1 MNWYKYWYYTIF
13 FIYDSFCKNLESNKA
28 YAVGLFSLC
37 IYMIIA
43 LINSLLYILL
53 DCNFM
58 KHLCHI
64 YSHLLLFTIIY
75 FFNGFLF
82 WSEKKAR
89 SERSIYREISKQK
102 KKLIIHNTDNN
113 CFCDIFL
120 CIIQPYRIFHIN
132 ILDITLILTL

>member
-13 FIYDSFCKNLESNKA
+13 FIYDSFCKNLESNKF

-102 KKLIIHNTDNN
+102 KNLLFI
-113 CFCDIFL
+113 
-120 CIIQPYRIFHIN
+120 
-132 ILDITLILTL
+132 ILTITVFATYFYVLFNHTEYFILIY

>member
-102 KKLIIHNTDNN
+102 KNLLFI
-113 CFCDIFL
+113 
-120 CIIQPYRIFHIN
+120 
-132 ILDITLILTL
+132 ILTITVFATYFYVLFNHTEYFILIY

>member
-102 KKLIIHNTDNN
+102 KNLLFI
-113 CFCDIFL
+113 
-120 CIIQPYRIFHIN
+120 
-132 ILDITLILTL
+132 ILTIVVFAIYFYVLFNHTEYFILIY

>member
-1 MNWYKYWYYTIF
+1 MRKTMNWYKYWYYTIF

-53 DCNFM
+53 DCNIT
-58 KHLCHI
+58 KGLCHI
-64 YSHLLLFTIIY
+64 YSHLLLSLVIY
-75 FFNGFLF
+75 CFNGFLF

-102 KKLIIHNTDNN
+102 KNLLFI
-113 CFCDIFL
+113 
-120 CIIQPYRIFHIN
+120 
-132 ILDITLILTL
+132 ILTVAVFVTYFYVLFNHTECFILIY

>member
-43 LINSLLYILL
+43 LINSSLYILL

-58 KHLCHI
+58 KYLCHI

-75 FFNGFLF
+75 FFNSFLF

-102 KKLIIHNTDNN
+102 KNLLFI
-113 CFCDIFL
+113 
-120 CIIQPYRIFHIN
+120 
-132 ILDITLILTL
+132 ILTITVFATYFYVLFNHTEYFILIY

>member
-13 FIYDSFCKNLESNKA
+13 FIYDSFCKNLESNKV
-28 YAVGLFSLC
+28 YAAGLFSLC

-43 LINSLLYILL
+43 LINSLLYILF

-64 YSHLLLFTIIY
+64 YTHLLLFTIIY

-82 WSEKKAR
+82 WSEMRAR
-89 SERSIYREISKQK
+89 QDRGIYREI
-102 KKLIIHNTDNN
+102 N
-113 CFCDIFL
+113 CQRKNQNFI
-120 CIIQPYRIFHIN
+120 
-132 ILDITLILTL
+132 ILTVVVFATYFYVLFNHTEYFILIY

>member
-13 FIYDSFCKNLESNKA
+13 FIYDSFCKNLESNKS

-75 FFNGFLF
+75 FFNCFLF

-102 KKLIIHNTDNN
+102 KNLLFI
-113 CFCDIFL
+113 
-120 CIIQPYRIFHIN
+120 
-132 ILDITLILTL
+132 ILTITVFATYFYVLFNHTEYFILIY

>member
-28 YAVGLFSLC
+28 YAVGLFNLC

-102 KKLIIHNTDNN
+102 KNLLFI
-113 CFCDIFL
+113 
-120 CIIQPYRIFHIN
+120 
-132 ILDITLILTL
+132 ILTVAVFVTYFYVLFNHTEYFILIY

>member
-43 LINSLLYILL
+43 LINSSLYILL

-75 FFNGFLF
+75 FFYGFLF

-102 KKLIIHNTDNN
+102 KNLLFI
-113 CFCDIFL
+113 
-120 CIIQPYRIFHIN
+120 
-132 ILDITLILTL
+132 ILTVAVFVTYFYVLFNHTEYFILIY

>member
-28 YAVGLFSLC
+28 YAVGLFNLC

-102 KKLIIHNTDNN
+102 KNLLFI
-113 CFCDIFL
+113 
-120 CIIQPYRIFHIN
+120 
-132 ILDITLILTL
+132 ILTITVFATYFYVLFNHTEYFILIY

>member
-1 MNWYKYWYYTIF
+1 MSWYKYWYYTIF

-102 KKLIIHNTDNN
+102 KNLLFI
-113 CFCDIFL
+113 
-120 CIIQPYRIFHIN
+120 
-132 ILDITLILTL
+132 ILTITVFATYFYVLFNHTEYFILIY

>member
-102 KKLIIHNTDNN
+102 KNLLFI
-113 CFCDIFL
+113 
-120 CIIQPYRIFHIN
+120 
-132 ILDITLILTL
+132 ILTVAVFVTYFYVLFNHTECFILIY

>member
-102 KKLIIHNTDNN
+102 KNLLFI
-113 CFCDIFL
+113 
-120 CIIQPYRIFHIN
+120 
-132 ILDITLILTL
+132 ILTIVVFATYFYVLFNHTEYFILIY

>member
-102 KKLIIHNTDNN
+102 KNLLFIILAITVFATYFYVLFNHTEYFILI
-113 CFCDIFL
+113 
-120 CIIQPYRIFHIN
+120 Y
-132 ILDITLILTL
+132 